1 MKTEVITFRKE
12 TVYPCLKRSD
22 TMIVLFTGPNTG
34 ICLKNDNKIYNKIG
48 DKIEVCD
55 EDKFTPLSSNE
66 QLILSND

>member
-1 MKTEVITFRKE
+1 
-12 TVYPCLKRSD
+12 
-22 TMIVLFTGPNTG
+22 MIVLFTGPNTG